1 MSVREL
7 YAQMSVEVRLE
18 IVCALKTPHGD
29 RIDPLLTAYLYN
41 IRPLLYPTN
50 DLALYGQN
58 KRPRNVLSSQR

>member
-41 IRPLLYPTN
+41 III
-50 DLALYGQN
+50 
-58 KRPRNVLSSQR
+58 SHE